1 MTRSRTLSG
10 EALASLQRT
19 YRTAPFNQLLGIEF
33 DELHEDGGVTLRM
46 PLAESHLNGDGVA
59 HGGAIFTL
67 ADTAISFG
75 IARAA
80 GGRCTTVEAKIN
92 YLRPATAGTLTARS
106 HVLRTGRKLV
116 VARGEVHCNGK
127 QIAEMLTT
135 FAVLE

>member
-1 MTRSRTLSG
+1 M
-10 EALASLQRT
+10 
-19 YRTAPFNQLLGIEF
+19 TAPFNRLLGVEF
-33 DELHEDGGVTLRM
+33 GEYHDDGGVTLRL
-46 PLAESHLNGDGVA
+46 PLAESHLNADGVA

-92 YLRPATAGTLTARS
+92 YLRPASSGTLTARS
-106 HVLRTGRKLV
+106 HVLRAGRKLV

-127 QIAEMLTT
+127 QVAEMLTT
-135 FAVLE
+135 FAVLD